1 MPAVDRKITAFFAKH
16 LLQERPSGGQASP
29 G

>member
-1 MPAVDRKITAFFAKH
+1 VDRKITAFFAKH